1 MPTLDQIDRFFAFA
15 DRQINHLVD
24 AHPDRFPVYTR
35 RGRWDFTGEVWT
47 SGCEGF
53 LGGQMWLLY
62 LHTGDRAWRAKAERY
77 SLLLTPRKKD
87 RSVHDLGFLFWP
99 TWKRW
104 YDITGD
110 PQINAAVVEAG
121 QTLAQRYNP
130 AGGYL
135 HSFLGENSL
144 LIDLIMNV
152 GIVFYAA
159 AELAS
164 SKLYNIALQHC
175 LTTRR
180 VLVRGDG
187 STANEG
193 IFDPQTGEFLR
204 QSAQQGWRADSCWA
218 RGLAWAIYGF
228 TTVFEQTSDLRFLQT
243 AEQCAQYYTARAP
256 ESGVPPNDLDE
267 PEPAQPYESSAAAI
281 AAGGLLHLARLVADD
296 DQAITYRVAAGKIL
310 DTLLTPEF
318 LANTSPGWEGLLKHG
333 IYHQRKGLGV
343 DESVMWGDYY
353 LTEALYQ
360 FAHGDE
366 IILEDEFPDE

>member
-353 LTEALYQ
+353 LMEALYQ